1 MSRLQPVGQKKL
13 TNICVVRYKRAGKR
27 FEVAAYRNTVLAWRN
42 GNQTDL
48 DEVLQAH
55 TIFSNLEK
63 GDIAK
68 SEDLVEAFGTD
79 NEDVVC
85 VEVLNKGEFQVSEEE
100 RQAHLEQLFKDV
112 AARVTDMVV
121 NPETQKPY
129 PLSTIE
135 RYLRETLHFAPTD
148 KKSAKQQA
156 LVVVRQLEQA
166 ADFPVMRAQMRLRL
180 RVPDR
185 ATVPRV
191 QLALHE
197 LAASA
202 SRAAGGKAA
211 GADGSGGGG
220 GGGGAPERLQVMAPE
235 DLHDETVAIDCLAD
249 PGLYRDIGEIATK
262 HSSSLQVLELKAA
275 ATDAET
281 AAAASAMAAAPSAA
295 AVVSGSAAMPTPTP
309 DAPTASPAAAP
320 TSVGGASAQQQQR
333 GGGGGGGAARRG
345 GQEMGAEVA
354 DDIFA
359 RVDGRQQGRG
369 GRGGGGKNGG
379 AAAGGKGGKGGGK
392 GGGGDPEEAA
402 RRKAERMFKLN
413 LRNAETG
420 DPVAQLEVGKALLDG
435 VGCAADVN
443 QGRHWLEQASLQGVN
458 AATARLETMS
468 VSID

>member
-13 TNICVVRYKRAGKR
+13 TNICVVRYKRTGKR

-68 SEDLVEAFGTD
+68 SEDLIEAFGTD

-121 NPETQKPY
+121 NPETLKPY

-156 LVVVRQLEQA
+156 LGVVRQLEQA

-185 ATVPRV
+185 TAVPRV
-191 QLALHE
+191 QQALNE
-197 LAASA
+197 LAVSA

-211 GADGSGGGG
+211 GSVDGSGGGG
-220 GGGGAPERLQVMAPE
+220 GSGGGAPERLQVMAPE

-275 ATDAET
+275 AQDAG
-281 AAAASAMAAAPSAA
+281 AATASAMAAAPSAA
-295 AVVSGSAAMPTPTP
+295 AVSSVSAASG
-309 DAPTASPAAAP
+309 APTASPATTP
-320 TSVGGASAQQQQR
+320 SSVGVASAQQQR
-333 GGGGGGGAARRG
+333 GGGSGAAPSSARAARD
-345 GQEMGAEVA
+345 EA

-359 RVDGRQQGRG
+359 RVDGRQARG
-369 GRGGGGKNGG
+369 GRDGGGGKGGGG
-379 AAAGGKGGKGGGK
+379 AAGGKGGGK
-392 GGGGDPEEAA
+392 GGGGKGGGDPEEAA

-435 VGCAADVN
+435 VGCEADVS

-458 AATARLETMS
+458 AATARLEALALQ
-468 VSID
+468 